1 MSVLNVR
8 QACQVS
14 ALVERDDLVD
24 QIANL
29 EDLSEPKKLDAGE
42 FFRRNHFTEGL
53 RRLLQ
58 TGFARL
64 NGKSDTG
71 AFYLS
76 QSMGGGKTH
85 SLIAFGLLA
94 SNEALRQRIDPKLAA
109 TAQFGSAKIVVFNG
123 HQNPRHFL
131 WGHIAEQLGRPEK
144 MARFWQNG
152 ADAPGVDDWIAT
164 IGAEPVL
171 ILLDELPSYLQM
183 AAGRTVGGSTLA
195 DITIGA
201 LERLFNALPRLPKAC
216 VVVTNLKDDIYAQ
229 GSGKLRS
236 LIDDLTKQYDK
247 FATPIIPVQQNSA
260 EVFQIIRTK
269 LFDELPKDDVVED
282 LAHAYVDVLNS
293 AKKIDSVASVPETFI
308 SRVRETYP
316 FHPSIR
322 DIAARFKEN
331 PGYQQTRA
339 LIRILRLAVRN
350 AMSSSDNI
358 FLIGLQHLDFNDI
371 GTLEEVRKINPHFSN
386 AISKDIADQ
395 GNSLA
400 ERIDANIEPPTAS
413 TTQSVAKL
421 ILMSSLSLAKEP
433 LRGLRENEIVE
444 YLINPLIKVSEIK
457 QAIGELAGQCWY
469 LFRGTDERIYF
480 GQTANVTA
488 EITDTA
494 RSLAEEVVDAE
505 LREKLKIVFAAKSGQ
520 LYDSDMAILPSLD
533 EITTPED
540 KIRLVILER
549 PSHDLPPAFIDWWTH
564 HCERPN
570 QILVLS
576 VDHNAVG
583 TLRAA
588 ARQMKAISIVE
599 KAVLQRTG
607 KDSSQFREVETI
619 IGRAANQF
627 TSAVRDAFKTV
638 VFPVGKGHRAAD
650 LKMEFKDNNYDG
662 EQQIKTVL
670 AERGKFISS
679 ADIDKKF
686 DTLRSYAQDD
696 LFDADAVPVAELK
709 RKAGARTSWY
719 WLPPGGLDHLIKTC
733 IARKLWREHGGLIYK
748 AFERVTSV
756 TARVESA
763 GDAHARGTYILSL
776 SSEEA
781 DTIYVSETGV
791 PEPARSEKVSGRQ
804 YETAAASVWFL
815 AVDSAGKAATGPAY
829 QWHAPIDVKPTL
841 TSSSSGVKLAVSVM
855 PRSAVV
861 LATFDGSPTR
871 EGREI
876 STETSVPPGT
886 QMIHLV
892 GKVDERYSQE
902 ISITVQRPR
911 RNGGDQPPAK
921 PELQD
926 SLPVFVNHT
935 VESKSTPQ
943 AYEILE
949 AIKAATGSLVKGG
962 RIEVIGG
969 SEQDFLAATF
979 GDTIALDSE
988 TIETLLRT
996 LAGKAGT
1003 VDPTVTLQ
1011 INSIRFGTG
1020 RDFKNFADKLAID
1033 FEKAN
1038 WSQGPDV

>member
-1 MSVLNVR
+1 
-8 QACQVS
+8 
-14 ALVERDDLVD
+14 
-24 QIANL
+24 
-29 EDLSEPKKLDAGE
+29 
-42 FFRRNHFTEGL
+42 
-53 RRLLQ
+53 
-58 TGFARL
+58 
-64 NGKSDTG
+64 
-71 AFYLS
+71 
-76 QSMGGGKTH
+76 
-85 SLIAFGLLA
+85 
-94 SNEALRQRIDPKLAA
+94 
-109 TAQFGSAKIVVFNG
+109 
-123 HQNPRHFL
+123 
-131 WGHIAEQLGRPEK
+131 
-144 MARFWQNG
+144 
-152 ADAPGVDDWIAT
+152 
-164 IGAEPVL
+164 
-171 ILLDELPSYLQM
+171 
-183 AAGRTVGGSTLA
+183 
-195 DITIGA
+195 
-201 LERLFNALPRLPKAC
+201 
-216 VVVTNLKDDIYAQ
+216 
-229 GSGKLRS
+229 
-236 LIDDLTKQYDK
+236 
-247 FATPIIPVQQNSA
+247 
-260 EVFQIIRTK
+260 
-269 LFDELPKDDVVED
+269 
-282 LAHAYVDVLNS
+282 VDVLNS
-293 AKKIDSVASVPETFI
+293 AKKLDSVASVPETFI

-322 DIAARFKEN
+322 DLAARFKEN

-350 AMSSSDNI
+350 AMESGENI

-386 AISKDIADQ
+386 AISKDVADQ
-395 GNSLA
+395 GNALA
-400 ERIDANIEPPTAS
+400 ERVDANIEPPAS

-444 YLINPLIKVSEIK
+444 CLIDPLVKVSEIK
-457 QAIGELAGQCWY
+457 KAIGELAGHCWY

-505 LREKLKIVFAAKSGQ
+505 LRDKLKVVFAAKTGQ

-533 EITTPED
+533 EITTPGD
-540 KIRLVILER
+540 KIRLVVLER
-549 PSHDLPPAFIDWWTH
+549 PSHDLPPAFVDWWTN

-576 VDHNAVG
+576 VDRNAVG

-607 KDSSQFREVETI
+607 KDSTQFREVETI
-619 IGRAANQF
+619 IARTANQF

-650 LKMEFKDNNYDG
+650 LKMEFRDNNYDG
-662 EQQIKTVL
+662 ERQIVTVL

-686 DTLRSYAQDD
+686 DTLRSYAEED
-696 LFDADAVPVAELK
+696 LFDADAVPAAELK

-719 WLPPGGLDHLIKTC
+719 WLPSGGLDHLIKTC
-733 IARKLWREHGGLIYK
+733 VSRKLWREHSGLIYK
-748 AFERVTSV
+748 TFERVTSV
-756 TARVESA
+756 TARVEPA
-763 GDAHARGTYILSL
+763 GDAHTRGTYILSL

-781 DTIYVSETGV
+781 DAIYVSETGA
-791 PEPARSEKVSGRQ
+791 PDPARSEKVSGRQ
-804 YETAAASVWFL
+804 YETAASSVWFL
-815 AVDSAGKAATGPAY
+815 AVDSTGKAATGPAY

-861 LATFDGSPTR
+861 LATFDGRPPR
-871 EGREI
+871 EGSEI
-876 STETSVPPGT
+876 PPEKKVPPGT
-886 QMIHLV
+886 EMVRLV
-892 GKVDERYSQE
+892 GKVDDRFGQD
-902 ISITVQRPR
+902 IAIPVQRPR
-911 RNGGDQPPAK
+911 RTSSGDQPPAR

-926 SLPVFVNHT
+926 RLPVFVNHM

-943 AYEILE
+943 AYEIIE

-969 SEQDFLAATF
+969 SEHDFLAATF

-988 TIETLLRT
+988 TIETLVRT

-1020 RDFKNFADKLAID
+1020 RDFKNFADKFAID

>member
-1 MSVLNVR
+1 MGHR
-8 QACQVS
+8 
-14 ALVERDDLVD
+14 
-24 QIANL
+24 
-29 EDLSEPKKLDAGE
+29 
-42 FFRRNHFTEGL
+42 
-53 RRLLQ
+53 
-58 TGFARL
+58 
-64 NGKSDTG
+64 DTG

-94 SNEALRQRIDPKLAA
+94 RDAALRQRIVPKLAENA
-109 TAQFGSAKIVVFNG
+109 SFGSAKIVVFNG
-123 HQNPRHFL
+123 HQNPKHFL
-131 WGHIAEQLGRPEK
+131 WGHIAEQLGRPEA
-144 MARFWQNG
+144 MSRFWRDG
-152 ADAPGVDDWIAT
+152 ADAPGVDEWVAT
-164 IGAEPVL
+164 IGTDPVL

-247 FATPIIPVQQNSA
+247 FATAITPVQQNSG
-260 EVFQIIRTK
+260 EVFQIIRKK
-269 LFDELPKDDVVED
+269 LFDQLPSDDVIED
-282 LAHAYVDVLNS
+282 LAQNYVDVLNS

-350 AMSSSDNI
+350 AMSSNDSI

-371 GTLEEVRKINPHFSN
+371 GTLEEVRKINSHFSN
-386 AISKDIADQ
+386 AISKDVADQ

-400 ERIDANIEPPTAS
+400 ERIDANIEPPAS
-413 TTQSVAKL
+413 TTQAVAKL

-444 YLINPLIKVSEIK
+444 YLIDPLLKVSEIK
-457 QAIGELAGQCWY
+457 KAIGELSGQCWY
-469 LFRGTDERIYF
+469 LFRGADERIYF

-505 LREKLKIVFAAKSGQ
+505 LRDKLKVVFAAKTGQ

-549 PSHDLPPAFIDWWTH
+549 PSHDLPAAFVDWWTN

-576 VDHNAVG
+576 VDHNAIG

-588 ARQMKAISIVE
+588 ARQMKAISVVE
-599 KAVLQRTG
+599 RAVLQRTG
-607 KDSSQFREVETI
+607 KDSTQFREVETI
-619 IGRAANQF
+619 IARSANQF

-638 VFPVGKGHRAAD
+638 VFPTGKGHRAAD

-662 EQQIKTVL
+662 EQQMMSVL
-670 AERGKFISS
+670 AERGKFIPS
-679 ADIDKKF
+679 AEIDKKF
-686 DTLRSYAQDD
+686 DTLRSYAEDD
-696 LFDADAVPVAELK
+696 LFDSDAVPVAELK
-709 RKAGARTSWY
+709 RKAGARMSWY
-719 WLPPGGLDHLIKTC
+719 WLPPAGLDHLIKTA

-748 AFERVTSV
+748 VFDRVTTV

-776 SSEEA
+776 STEDA

-791 PEPARSEKVSGRQ
+791 PDPARSEKVSGRQ

-815 AVDSAGKAATGPAY
+815 AVDSTGKATTGPAY

-841 TSSSSGVKLAVSVM
+841 TSSSSGVKLMVSVM

-861 LATFDGSPTR
+861 LATFDGAPPRDGS
-871 EGREI
+871 EI
-876 STETSVPPGT
+876 STETKVPPGT
-886 QMIHLV
+886 EMIRLV
-892 GKVDERYSQE
+892 GKVGERYGQD
-902 ISITVQRPR
+902 ISVVVQRPR
-911 RNGGDQPPAK
+911 RGGGDQPPAK

-926 SLPVFVNHT
+926 GLPVFVNHT

-943 AYEILE
+943 AYEIIE

-962 RIEVIGG
+962 RIEVMGA

-988 TIETLLRT
+988 TVETLVRT

-1003 VDPTVTLQ
+1003 LDPTVTLQ
-1011 INSIRFGTG
+1011 INAIRFGTG
-1020 RDFKNFADKLAID
+1020 RDFKNFADRFAID
-1033 FEKAN
+1033 FDAAN

>member
-1 MSVLNVR
+1 MSILNVR
-8 QACQVS
+8 QACKVS
-14 ALVERDDLVD
+14 TLVQRDDLVD

-29 EDLSEPKKLDAGE
+29 EDLNDPKKLDAGE

-64 NGKSDTG
+64 SGKSDTG

-94 SNEALRQRIDPKLAA
+94 RDEALRQRIEPKLAE
-109 TAQFGSAKIVVFNG
+109 TAQFGSAKVVVFNG

-131 WGHIAEQLGRPEK
+131 WGHIAEQLDRAET
-144 MARFWQNG
+144 MSRFWQNG
-152 ADAPGVDDWIAT
+152 ADAPGVDDWVAT
-164 IGAEPVL
+164 IGSEPVL

-183 AAGRTVGGSTLA
+183 AAGRTVGESTLA

-201 LERLFNALPRLPKAC
+201 LERLFNALPKLPKAC

-247 FATPIIPVQQNSA
+247 FATAITPVQQNSG
-260 EVFQIIRTK
+260 EVFQIIRKK
-269 LFDELPKDDVVED
+269 LFDQLPSDDVVED
-282 LAHAYVDVLNS
+282 LAQTYVDVLNS

-350 AMSSSDNI
+350 AMDSGDNI

-400 ERIDANIEPPTAS
+400 ERIDANIEPPSS
-413 TTQSVAKL
+413 TTQAVAKL
-421 ILMSSLSLAKEP
+421 ILVSSLSLAKEP

-444 YLINPLIKVSEIK
+444 YLVDPLLKVSEIK
-457 QAIGELAGQCWY
+457 KAVGELAGQCWY

-505 LREKLKIVFAAKSGQ
+505 LREKLKVVFAAKTGQ
-520 LYDSDMAILPSLD
+520 LYESDMAILPSLD

-549 PSHDLPPAFIDWWTH
+549 PSHDLPPAFVDWWTN

-599 KAVLQRTG
+599 KAVQQRTG
-607 KDSSQFREVETI
+607 KDSSQYREVETI
-619 IGRAANQF
+619 IARAANQF

-650 LKMEFKDNNYDG
+650 LKMEFKENNYDG
-662 EQQIKTVL
+662 EQQIMTVL

-686 DTLRSYAQDD
+686 DTLRSYAEDD
-696 LFDADAVPVAELK
+696 LFDADAVPAAELR

-733 IARKLWREHGGLIYK
+733 VARKLWREHAGLIYK
-748 AFERVTSV
+748 TFERVTSV

-781 DTIYVSETGV
+781 DTIYVSETGA
-791 PEPARSEKVSGRQ
+791 PDLARSERVSGRQ
-804 YETAAASVWFL
+804 YETAAPSVWFL
-815 AVDSAGKAATGPAY
+815 AVDSTGKAATGPAY

-861 LATFDGSPTR
+861 LATFDGSPPR
-871 EGREI
+871 EGSAI
-876 STETSVPPGT
+876 STETKVPTGT
-886 QMIHLV
+886 EMIRLV
-892 GKVDERYSQE
+892 GKIDERYGQD
-902 ISITVQRPR
+902 ISIMVQRPR
-911 RNGGDQPPAK
+911 RGGGGDQPPAK

-926 SLPVFVNHT
+926 GLPVFVNHM

-943 AYEILE
+943 AYEIIE

-969 SEQDFLAATF
+969 SEHDFLAATF

-988 TIETLLRT
+988 TIETLVRT

-1020 RDFKNFADKLAID
+1020 RDFKNFADKFAID